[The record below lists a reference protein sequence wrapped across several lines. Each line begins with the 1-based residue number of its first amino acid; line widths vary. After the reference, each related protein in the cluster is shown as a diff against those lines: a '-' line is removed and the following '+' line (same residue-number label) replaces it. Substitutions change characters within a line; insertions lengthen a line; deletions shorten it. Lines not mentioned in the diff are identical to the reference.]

1 MAKIFNERMTAIVEG
16 EFVVFLVGM
25 RINKLW
31 KIHKWL
37 PVLMAMPK
45 MLVELD
51 KNPEMG
57 FMSCETWFGRTI
69 IVVQYWKSFEL
80 LEKYAKSKDS
90 SHLPAWKSFNE
101 KIGSNGDVGIW
112 HETYLSKKGSYECIY
127 NNMPKFGLGKVGD
140 HLPAEGKLKSASG
153 RIDRNDK

>member
-1 MAKIFNERMTAIVEG
+1 MARIFNERMTAIVEG

-31 KIHKWL
+31 KIHKWI

-45 MLVELD
+45 MLKELY
-51 KNPEMG
+51 KNPEIG

-80 LEKYAKSKDS
+80 LEIYAKSKNS
-90 SHLPAWKSFNE
+90 NHLPAWKSFNE

-140 HLPAEGKLKSASG
+140 HVPAEGKLKSASG
-153 RIDRNDK
+153 RIDDNYK